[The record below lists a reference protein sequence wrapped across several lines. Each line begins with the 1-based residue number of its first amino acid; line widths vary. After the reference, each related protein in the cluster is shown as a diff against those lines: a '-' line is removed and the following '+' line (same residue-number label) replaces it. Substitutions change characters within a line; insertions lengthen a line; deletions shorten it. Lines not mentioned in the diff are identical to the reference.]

1 MIEIKPLRYFLTV
14 VEEGSF
20 TRAAERLH
28 IAQPAISMAIKKLE
42 KTLNV
47 DLFHRKE
54 RKVSLTDEGRIL
66 LEHAKKL
73 IQQADQMAIAMQELS
88 GLDQGEVR
96 VGIPSMLGSYY
107 FPPILMAFRHRYPN
121 LSLQVIEGGTWKLQ
135 QMLENGEI
143 DLSVIVA
150 EQPNPHLET
159 RALLKEQMMV
169 TVNPEHPF
177 AQLDSVPPSLFF
189 KEELVMFKEGYFHRR
204 VIDRLAQQQGI
215 TPNFGFET
223 NLIPLIK
230 SIVKQG
236 FGITTLLGMVIEEND
251 QLITRPFCE
260 EVWLD
265 IMIAWRKDGYLSKA
279 NEAFLRFLMQETERT
294 KPEQQST
301 DHPRQRSD

>member
-1 MIEIKPLRYFLTV
+1 MIEIKPIRYFLAV
-14 VEEGSF
+14 VEELSF

-42 KTLNV
+42 KELGV
-47 DLFHRKE
+47 DLFHRQD
-54 RKVSLTDEGRIL
+54 RKISLTDEGRVL
-66 LEHAKKL
+66 LNHAKKL
-73 IQQADQMAIAMQELS
+73 IQQADETELAMQELS
-88 GLDQGEVR
+88 GLSKGEVR

-121 LSLQVIEGGTWKLQ
+121 LTLQVIEGGTWKLQ

-150 EQPNPHLET
+150 EKPSTLLET

-169 TVNPEHPF
+169 TVNQEHPF
-177 AQLDSVPPSLFF
+177 ADYDSVTPEQFF

-204 VIDRLAQQQGI
+204 VIDRLAQEQGVI
-215 TPNFGFET
+215 PNFGFET

-251 QLITRPFCE
+251 QLVTRPFSE

-265 IMIAWRKDGYLSKA
+265 INIAWRKDGYLSKA
-279 NEAFLRFLMQETERT
+279 NEAFLHFLIDETERK
-294 KPEQQST
+294 KPVL
-301 DHPRQRSD
+301 